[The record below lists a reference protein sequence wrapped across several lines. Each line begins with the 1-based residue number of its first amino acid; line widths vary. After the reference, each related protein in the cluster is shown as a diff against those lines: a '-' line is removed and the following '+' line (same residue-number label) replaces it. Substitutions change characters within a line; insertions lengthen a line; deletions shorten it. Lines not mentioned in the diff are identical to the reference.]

1 MPQLKLV
8 TPIDPNTQEFAPD
21 EAAIREALEHFGHTS
36 FRPGQREALETLFDD
51 GRLLLVAPTGGG
63 KSLTYQLPAILLPG
77 TTLVVSPLISLMQD
91 QVSALEAQ
99 GVAATFLASTLEPSE
114 INRRMKALTNGE
126 YRIAYVAPERLS
138 SPAFRNVIAKLECP
152 LVAIDEAHC
161 ISDWGHDFRPDYR
174 RLVNVL
180 KMLPQNTP
188 VLGTTATA
196 NNRVVDDVQSQLGEI
211 EVHRGQLIRES
222 LALETL
228 EIPDQATR
236 LAWLASFV
244 ESQQGTGIV
253 YTLTKRSADQ
263 VSSWLCDNGIDAKPY
278 YSGVSLSGFP
288 ESNSCREHLE
298 TLLMNNQVKVLVA
311 TVALG
316 MGYDKPDLSF
326 VVHYQSPAS
335 IVGYYQ
341 QVGRAGRGIEN
352 AVGVLLRGNEDAQIH
367 EYFRREAF
375 PNVELVE
382 RLLQQLSRGD
392 GYSIRDLEGF
402 FNLSYIRLVQLLK
415 FLSVESPSPVVKRGS
430 KWFRTPVPFELDQE
444 RIEFLTHQREDEW
457 NEVCK
462 YVATDQ
468 CLMTYLRNALDDQS
482 IADCG
487 RCSNCLGHPI
497 VNVSPDEQA
506 VKAAMLF
513 LKRSEMPLELKKQA
527 APNSFVT
534 YDISYNIPKSLRA
547 KEGRVL
553 SGWADAG
560 WGRKVKDGF
569 DGGHYCDELV
579 EAVAEMIEKRWDLSA
594 APPQWITCIPSLR
607 APTLVPDFAKRL
619 GDRLGLVFSPVIR
632 KILDNAPQREQI
644 NRFHCCHNL
653 DGVFA
658 VDTDLPS
665 GPVLLV
671 DDTVNSAWTLTV
683 ASYLLR
689 LNGSGEVLPL
699 ALAATGGG

>member
-1 MPQLKLV
+1 MDRDKALECL
-8 TPIDPNTQEFAPD
+8 
-21 EAAIREALEHFGHTS
+21 REALGDQTANFRDGQWEAIEHIVNRRGKLLVV
-36 FRPGQREALETLFDD
+36 QRTGWGKSAVYFVAT
-51 GRLLLVAPTGGG
+51 RLLRDAGAGPT
-63 KSLTYQLPAILLPG
+63 II
-77 TTLVVSPLISLMQD
+77 VSPLLALMRNQIAAARRLSLHAISIDSANREQWDDIIVRIRED
-91 QVSALEAQ
+91 QYDVILISPERLANDQFREEVLNAI
-99 GVAATFLASTLEPSE
+99 ASTLG
-114 INRRMKALTNGE
+114 L
-126 YRIAYVAPERLS
+126 
-138 SPAFRNVIAKLECP
+138 
-152 LVAIDEAHC
+152 LVIDEAHC

-174 RLVNVL
+174 RLVNIL

-196 NNRVVDDVQSQLGEI
+196 NNRVVDDVQNQLGEI
-211 EVHRGQLIRES
+211 AVHRGRLIRES

-236 LAWLASFV
+236 LAWLARFV
-244 ESQQGTGIV
+244 QSQQGTGIV

-278 YSGVSLSGFP
+278 YSGVSLPGFP

-311 TVALG
+311 TIALG

-375 PNVELVE
+375 PNVELVK

-392 GYSIRDLEGF
+392 GYSIRDLEGY

-457 NEVCK
+457 NEVCE
-462 YVATDQ
+462 YVVTDQ

-487 RCSNCLGHPI
+487 KCSNCLGHPI
-497 VNVSPDEQA
+497 VNVSTDKQA
-506 VKAAMLF
+506 VEAAMLF
-513 LKRSEMPLELKKQA
+513 LKQSEMPLELKKQA

-534 YDISYNIPKSLRA
+534 YDISYNIPKLLRA

-553 SGWADAG
+553 SRWADAA

-594 APPQWITCIPSLR
+594 SAPQWITCIPSLR

>member
-1 MPQLKLV
+1 MDRDKALECL
-8 TPIDPNTQEFAPD
+8 
-21 EAAIREALEHFGHTS
+21 REALGDQAANFRDGQWEAIEHIVNRRGKLLVV
-36 FRPGQREALETLFDD
+36 QRTGWGKSAVYFVAT
-51 GRLLLVAPTGGG
+51 RLLRDAGAGPT
-63 KSLTYQLPAILLPG
+63 II
-77 TTLVVSPLISLMQD
+77 VSPLLALMRNQIAAAQRLSLHAISIDSANREQWDDIIIRIREGQYDVILISPERLAND
-91 QVSALEAQ
+91 QFREEVLNAI
-99 GVAATFLASTLEPSE
+99 ASTLG
-114 INRRMKALTNGE
+114 L
-126 YRIAYVAPERLS
+126 
-138 SPAFRNVIAKLECP
+138 
-152 LVAIDEAHC
+152 LVIDEAHC

-196 NNRVVDDVQSQLGEI
+196 NNRVVDDVQNQLGEI
-211 EVHRGQLIRES
+211 EVHRGRLIRES

-311 TVALG
+311 TIALG

-444 RIEFLTHQREDEW
+444 RIELLTHQREDEW

>member
-1 MPQLKLV
+1 MDRDKALECL
-8 TPIDPNTQEFAPD
+8 
-21 EAAIREALEHFGHTS
+21 REALGDQAANFRDGQWEAIEHIVNRRGKLLVV
-36 FRPGQREALETLFDD
+36 QRTGWGKSAVYFVAT
-51 GRLLLVAPTGGG
+51 RLLRDAGAGPT
-63 KSLTYQLPAILLPG
+63 II
-77 TTLVVSPLISLMQD
+77 VSPLLALMRNQIAAARRLSLHAISIDSANREQWDDIIIRIREGQYDVILISPERLAND
-91 QVSALEAQ
+91 QFREEVLNAI
-99 GVAATFLASTLEPSE
+99 ASTLG
-114 INRRMKALTNGE
+114 L
-126 YRIAYVAPERLS
+126 
-138 SPAFRNVIAKLECP
+138 
-152 LVAIDEAHC
+152 LVIDEAHC

-196 NNRVVDDVQSQLGEI
+196 NNRVVDDVQNQLGEI
-211 EVHRGQLIRES
+211 EVHRGRLIRES

-263 VSSWLCDNGIDAKPY
+263 VSRWLCDNGIDAKPY

-311 TVALG
+311 TIALG

-462 YVATDQ
+462 YVVTDQ

-553 SGWADAG
+553 SRWADAG

-594 APPQWITCIPSLR
+594 APPKWITCIPSLR